1 MGRRRSRRLTRNMAT
16 IAIVGCGLVGTSWSL
31 VFARAGHRVLMH
43 DASAAAVTAAR
54 DFIARSLPDMA
65 PALRRGRSGDEI
77 MALLSP
83 TSDLAEAVGPAEPG
97 PGHPPG

>member
-1 MGRRRSRRLTRNMAT
+1 MAT

-43 DASAAAVTAAR
+43 DASPAAVTAAR

-65 PALRRGRSGDEI
+65 RYRRLRR
-77 MALLSP
+77 M
-83 TSDLAEAVGPAEPG
+83 
-97 PGHPPG
+97 